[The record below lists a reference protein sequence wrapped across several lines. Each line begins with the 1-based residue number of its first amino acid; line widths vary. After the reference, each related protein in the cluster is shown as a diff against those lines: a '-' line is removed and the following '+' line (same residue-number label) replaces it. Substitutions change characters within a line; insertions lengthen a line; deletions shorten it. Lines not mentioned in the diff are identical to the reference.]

1 MKNIILSD
9 INIAQNKEQLLLKIK
24 EVTNFGDDGKNILGC
39 LEKVITI
46 FYQDKQFEK
55 GGIYVVNNAF
65 LTAIKEFIAHKF
77 NENNFDSISYIFST
91 INDHID
97 ILIKKNAGDKFYPFS
112 TLSTFSYNKFTDHE
126 FSLNDMN
133 LYTILLVTLH
143 GLMAHMEQLLIHQK
157 AINNDNE
164 QKTDLL
170 YSKNGNPYYIQLK
183 KILSSN
189 NPSGQKK

>member
-24 EVTNFGDDGKNILGC
+24 EVTNFGDDGKNILWC

-55 GGIYVVNNAF
+55 WWIYVVNNAF

-143 GLMAHMEQLLIHQK
+143 WLMAHMEQLLIHQK

-189 NPSGQKK
+189 NPSWQKK